1 MSFTKKINTFLNDAL
16 AEKVVDE
23 ATTKK
28 LQAFAKNYE
37 HKSVLSFFNIISL
50 FGGIAIIL
58 GAILIVSHNWHQI
71 SNLIKISAY
80 ILILIAFQA
89 SAYLFRETNPKISH
103 IIYFIVAGY
112 ILLGVGLISQIY
124 HLTNTNGV
132 VYLIW
137 FFMILPMAILLNNK
151 WISLMSLFGFY
162 LWININANLN
172 FKTNLQSQIIFATT
186 ISSSLILLSRT
197 FYRIKDH
204 FNHAQCIGY
213 IILGFMTFV
222 MGFKDFYPMVNLK
235 SSHLGLHPITIIIIV
250 FNAICLAINLI
261 KNFQAK
267 AKFSYIIQ
275 LPESIILVLN
285 LLPLFTHLDQ
295 KILVSILYW
304 ITWFWGSLAMIYKG
318 EIERSKR
325 LINIGVWCIMI
336 GLIARSIDLVGTML
350 FTGSMFMF
358 FGIILI
364 IIAYAGEKYRKTLIN
379 NLFKNDIT

>member
-1 MSFTKKINTFLNDAL
+1 L
-16 AEKVVDE
+16 
-23 ATTKK
+23 
-28 LQAFAKNYE
+28 
-37 HKSVLSFFNIISL
+37 
-50 FGGIAIIL
+50 
-58 GAILIVSHNWHQI
+58 
-71 SNLIKISAY
+71 
-80 ILILIAFQA
+80 QA
-89 SAYLFRETNPKISH
+89 SAYLFRETNPKISY

-112 ILLGVGLISQIY
+112 ILVGVGLISQIY
-124 HLTNTNGV
+124 NLTNTNGEG
-132 VYLIW
+132 YLIW

-172 FKTNLQSQIIFATT
+172 FTTNLQSQIIFTTT
-186 ISSSLILLSRT
+186 ISSSLILLSRI

-204 FNHAQCIGY
+204 FNYAQSIGY
-213 IILGFMTFV
+213 IILGFITFV
-222 MGFKDFYPMVNLK
+222 MGFKDFYHTIDPK
-235 SSHLGLHPITIIIIV
+235 SFHINLHPITIIIIV
-250 FNAICLAINLI
+250 FNAICLAINLV

-267 AKFSYIIQ
+267 GKFSYIIQ

-304 ITWFWGSLAMIYKG
+304 ITWFWGSLAIIYKG
-318 EIERSKR
+318 EIERSKQ
-325 LINIGVWCIMI
+325 LINIGAWCIMI
-336 GLIARSIDLVGTML
+336 GLITRFIDLVGTML

-379 NLFKNDIT
+379 NFFKNDITQK